1 MADYTVVRDLLTAAY
16 GPLEHLE
23 IVCDN
28 ARSPAHPVSL
38 QKAFEHHHSPT
49 HRRRH
54 SHPYSSS
61 SRRQRRLSNQSSSK
75 QQQPLTLSCAC
86 CHNKTPKNRWSLP
99 TNDRPLTPAARV
111 TRSSNVENADAETV
125 AAIEEEDPIDAFLL
139 TLALPA
145 VPMRT
150 VSPILL
156 KTSTTQRLPCLLQDA
171 QCGSPP
177 RDCMPRQPRQYQS
190 HHGSSSSVKTTLS
203 SKNNYCSAST
213 TTRWMILSN
222 IDRAMMGT
230 AESN

>member
-38 QKAFEHHHSPT
+38 QKAFEHHLSPT

-75 QQQPLTLSCAC
+75 QQQPLTSAC
-86 CHNKTPKNRWSLP
+86 RWSLP
-99 TNDRPLTPAARV
+99 KKDRPLTPLARD
-111 TRSSNVENADAETV
+111 TSSNREIIDA
-125 AAIEEEDPIDAFLL
+125 AHEEDPIDAFLL

-145 VPMRT
+145 VPIRT
-150 VSPILL
+150 VSPVLL
-156 KTSTTQRLPCLLQDA
+156 KTSPLPTTQRLPCLLQDA
-171 QCGSPP
+171 QCASPP

-190 HHGSSSSVKTTLS
+190 HHGSSSSSVKTTLS
-203 SKNNYCSAST
+203 SKNNHCNAS

-222 IDRAMMGT
+222 IDRAMMST